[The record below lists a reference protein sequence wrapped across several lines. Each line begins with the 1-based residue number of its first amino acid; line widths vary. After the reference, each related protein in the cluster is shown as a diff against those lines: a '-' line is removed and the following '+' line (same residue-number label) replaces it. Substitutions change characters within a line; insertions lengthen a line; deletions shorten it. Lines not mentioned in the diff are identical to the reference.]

1 MRRNATLIVV
11 LVLLAGSAAAFAV
24 AEHLKVEK
32 SPVAAPDIDKV
43 FSPVCNCPQ
52 RYAKIA
58 FRLRRSD
65 RLTLSLLDRDGH
77 EIRRLVDHV
86 PMRRGRHAFFW
97 NGRDKAG
104 QLVPEGKYRPKVELG
119 NADRT
124 IVLPNP
130 IRVDV
135 TRPVVKVVSIRPR
148 VISPDG
154 DGRGD
159 VARVRYRV
167 NERARATLL
176 VDGARRVTSRGAS
189 RPASSTGWPA
199 AWCLAP
205 TTSRSKRRTSP
216 GTSPG
221 PPAGRACR
229 GALPRPESCLADR
242 ALTVAC
248 AFTPTRTPA
257 SVRWV
262 LRKGSSV
269 VASGTG
275 GRTIRLRAPAK
286 PGRYVLVASVG
297 PHRARTT
304 LVVSKP

>member
-11 LVLLAGSAAAFAV
+11 LALLAGSAAAFAV

-176 VDGARRVTSRGAS
+176 VDGARRVTSRSRQPVGQLDWLARGVAPGSYDLSLEAQDLAGNVS
-189 RPASSTGWPA
+189 RPVRGGPVEVRYLDLRAVSPA
-199 AWCLAP
+199 AP
-205 TTSRSKRRTSP
+205 HSRVRV
-216 GTSPG
+216 
-221 PPAGRACR
+221 RADTD
-229 GALPRPESCLADR
+229 AAD
-242 ALTVAC
+242 
-248 AFTPTRTPA
+248 
-257 SVRWV
+257 VRWV

>member
-1 MRRNATLIVV
+1 MRRNATLVLV

-32 SPVAAPDIDKV
+32 SPVAAPDIDKA
-43 FSPVCNCPQ
+43 FSPICNCPQ
-52 RYAKIA
+52 RHAKIA

-65 RLTLSLLDRDGH
+65 RLTLSLLDGDGH

-97 NGRDKAG
+97 NGRDDEG
-104 QLVPEGKYRPKVELG
+104 RLVPEGKYRPKVELG

-154 DGRGD
+154 DGRSD
-159 VARVRYRV
+159 VTRVRYRS
-167 NERARATLL
+167 NERARVTLL
-176 VDGARRVTSRGAS
+176 VDGARRVTSRS
-189 RPASSTGWPA
+189 E
-199 AWCLAP
+199 
-205 TTSRSKRRTSP
+205 K
-216 GTSPG
+216 
-221 PPAGRACR
+221 PAGQLEWLALGVAPGSYDLSLEAQDLAGNVSARAR
-229 GALPRPESCLADR
+229 GGPVHVRYLELKAVSPTAPRSRVRIHADTD
-242 ALTVAC
+242 AKTIHWL
-248 AFTPTRTPA
+248 
-257 SVRWV
+257 

-275 GRTIRLRAPAK
+275 GRVIRFRAPGK
-286 PGRYVLVASVG
+286 PGRYLLVDAAGS
-297 PHRARTT
+297 HRARTT
-304 LVVSKP
+304 LVVAKS

>member
-11 LVLLAGSAAAFAV
+11 LALLAGSAAAFAV

-176 VDGARRVTSRGAS
+176 VDGAQRVTSRSRQPAGQLDWLARGVAPGFYDLSLEAQDLAGNVS
-189 RPASSTGWPA
+189 RPARGGRVEVRYLDLRAVSPA
-199 AWCLAP
+199 AP
-205 TTSRSKRRTSP
+205 HSRVRVHAATDA
-216 GTSPG
+216 T
-221 PPAGRACR
+221 
-229 GALPRPESCLADR
+229 
-242 ALTVAC
+242 
-248 AFTPTRTPA
+248 